1 MQLCS
6 MTPISCY
13 NLVLALITD
22 FSDTKVEYEC
32 NVCQSEIKVIGSLRK
47 YSVQHWII
55 LARNIKS
62 L

>member
-32 NVCQSEIKVIGSLRK
+32 NVCQSEIKVTGSLRK
-47 YSVQHWII
+47 YSVH
-55 LARNIKS
+55 S
-62 L
+62 LVTTLDNFST